1 LMFGWQKRQKDSGG
15 TQSWGPTQLTVS
27 PRSEREENFVDD
39 WDNKQGFRH
48 EILKNLMEHV
58 GMRSDKYDFYKDLD
72 WRDMASND
80 RSNLLYGFRKLD
92 NEKKKRAQKA
102 PAKIPKISREPSPIE
117 KTMMTSPVKS
127 SKPLDAQGVNES
139 IILVLEDGTRGVFK
153 GVHGEAQYMRP
164 SMEAGTYYLREAAAY
179 EVCKFLGWD
188 YCPETVIREHD
199 GEVGSFMRFAEGA
212 ECGSQYG
219 MLDLGDREDVYNMA
233 FYNIVI
239 GNTDRHGK
247 NWMYRDG
254 KPVAIDHGLAFH
266 DVRNHEPSFRSI
278 FVKHLDGKRIPDR
291 LIEKGEKLLQRKDE
305 LASILSEY
313 ISPDEVESV
322 FDRVQLMLDKEEF
335 NYWDDWGG
343 WG

>member
-1 LMFGWQKRQKDSGG
+1 MFGWQKRQKDSGG

-39 WDNKQGFRH
+39 WDNKHGFRQKALI
-48 EILKNLMEHV
+48 EMEDILGRKKYRYYFEDLSWNQIGL
-58 GMRSDKYDFYKDLD
+58 GDK
-72 WRDMASND
+72 RM
-80 RSNLLYGFRKLD
+80 LLSAFRQLD
-92 NEKKKRAQKA
+92 NEKKKREQRT
-102 PAKIPKISREPSPIE
+102 PARIPKISRDPSPIE

-139 IILVLEDGTRGVFK
+139 TILVLEDGTRGVFK
-153 GVHGEAQYMRP
+153 GVHGEASYMRD

-212 ECGSQYG
+212 ECGSNYS
-219 MLDLGDREDVYNMA
+219 MLDFEDVQDVYNMA

-239 GNTDRHGK
+239 GNTDRHGR

-266 DVRNHEPSFRSI
+266 DVRNYGPSLRSG

-335 NYWDDWGG
+335 DYWDDWGG